1 MDGETL
7 MGAPVVRWQ
16 MLSPKPDEV
25 ARFYSRVFGW
35 TESREN
41 ALGYRALDTGSPNGM
56 NGGVWPAPP
65 EASSFVQLFI
75 EVADIDAIVSDVIA
89 NGGSVLVPKS
99 SLPDGDTMA
108 VVRDP
113 LGMSVGLVAARR

>member
-1 MDGETL
+1 

-25 ARFYSRVFGW
+25 TRFYSRVFGW
-35 TESREN
+35 TESRAN
-41 ALGYRALDTGSPNGM
+41 ALGYREFDTGSPVGI

-65 EASSFVQLFI
+65 EAPSFVQLFI
-75 EVADIDAIVSDVIA
+75 EVDDIDAIITAIVA

-99 SLPDGDTMA
+99 SLPDGETMA
-108 VVRDP
+108 IIRDP
-113 LGMSVGLVAARR
+113 LGMSVGIVLARR